1 MSSTSTTSMASSALV
16 NVAEDAE
23 HRLVKLLA
31 DAAGGTSVVKPTFI
45 EECDAC
51 IANGDASQLLRCIT
65 SESNIMTALVTTLN
79 DNEGISAMSL
89 LGALLDRV
97 KDDGSNVTTQLLNEL
112 SDAIIN
118 VARTSTETTC
128 KGVTLLATLYNMRSD
143 PTQKVSLLVKMIQLG
158 SSSTPSLFEV
168 NTSNGTSMM
177 LSKLID
183 PTRLIAMLDEWKIP
197 PAGRR
202 DLYKAAAEAVSNKN
216 IKQQFT
222 LLVVETYS
230 KPDVDA
236 TGVEYAKKAA
246 IGAIKDPVSLF
257 AQQRKLLSQPAI
269 EALGQNDGTLYK
281 THHKFI
287 VLCRRRDSMFISS
300 SLTLSI
306 VSYSLC

>member
-1 MSSTSTTSMASSALV
+1 MASSALV
-16 NVAEDAE
+16 NVADDAE

-31 DAAGGTSVVKPTFI
+31 DSAGGTSVVKPNFI

-51 IANGDASQLLRCIT
+51 IANGDASKLLRCVT

-97 KDDGSNVTTQLLNEL
+97 KDDGSNVITRLLNDL

-118 VARTSTETTC
+118 VCKSTETTC

-158 SSSTPSLFEV
+158 SSCTPSLLEV
-168 NTSNGTSMM
+168 STGNGTSMM

-183 PTRLIAMLDEWKIP
+183 PTRLTAMLDEWKIP
-197 PAGRR
+197 PSGRR
-202 DLYKAAAEAVSNKN
+202 DLYKAAAEAISNQN
-216 IKQQFT
+216 TKQQFT

-230 KPDVDA
+230 KSDVDA

-257 AQQRKLLSQPAI
+257 VQQRKLLSQPAI
-269 EALGQNDGTLYK
+269 EALGQNDGTCTKPVCLILK
-281 THHKFI
+281 SAL
-287 VLCRRRDSMFISS
+287 VLSPPPPH
-300 SLTLSI
+300 
-306 VSYSLC
+306 